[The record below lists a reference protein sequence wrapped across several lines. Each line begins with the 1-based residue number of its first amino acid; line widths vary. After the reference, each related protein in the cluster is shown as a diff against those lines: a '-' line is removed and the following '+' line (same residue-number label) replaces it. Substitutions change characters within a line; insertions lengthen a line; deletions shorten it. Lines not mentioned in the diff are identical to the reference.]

1 MAKRTIWEEIG
12 ERIHDECIASGK
24 TMADICRETGITP
37 QTLRNWRA
45 GENLPNQENW
55 EQLAK
60 VLNTTV
66 RDLLREKAKVRLQ
79 A

>member
-1 MAKRTIWEEIG
+1 
-12 ERIHDECIASGK
+12 
-24 TMADICRETGITP
+24 MADICRETGITP

-45 GENLPNQENW
+45 GECLPNQENW